1 MDELGEWKG
10 AKIREELKK
19 VRHLYEHI
27 RKIRRKHTFL
37 IVSVAPAPR
46 ELSLLGKF
54 SGRNVNLFTELQ
66 LKFRDD
72 LK

>member
-1 MDELGEWKG
+1 MPHSALCCS
-10 AKIREELKK
+10 
-19 VRHLYEHI
+19 VRFFAVLCEGLF
-27 RKIRRKHTFL
+27 FL
-37 IVSVAPAPR
+37 VVSVAPAPR